1 MEQLKFFFL
10 ISQNKN
16 SKHYVFLYQNLV
28 LAKNK
33 LRKFQQISSYNHV
46 FEPTIEVLKSEYHLK
61 GKWKSE
67 VFKNNNPI
75 ILELGCGKGEYS
87 VALAEKYPQK
97 NLIGVDIKGARIWK
111 GATDSLTKN
120 LINIAFLRVR
130 IEWIEHCFDKN
141 EIDEIWITF
150 PDPQLKFRRS
160 SKRLTHPN
168 FLMKYNKILK
178 KSGVIHLKTDNQ
190 FLHAYTLGILDGQSH
205 SIEYSSN
212 DIYSSEHLY
221 KHLDIKTYYEQ
232 KYLEKGMPIT
242 YVKFRLNY

>member
-1 MEQLKFFFL
+1 M
-10 ISQNKN
+10 
-16 SKHYVFLYQNLV
+16 YQNLV

-33 LRKFQQISSYNHV
+33 LKKFQQISSYNHV

-232 KYLEKGMPIT
+232 KYLEKAMPIT

>member
-1 MEQLKFFFL
+1 M
-10 ISQNKN
+10 
-16 SKHYVFLYQNLV
+16 YQNLV

-46 FEPTIEVLKSEYHLK
+46 FEPTIEVLNGEYHLK

>member
-1 MEQLKFFFL
+1 M
-10 ISQNKN
+10 
-16 SKHYVFLYQNLV
+16 YQNLV

-168 FLMKYNKILK
+168 FLKKYNKILK

>member
-1 MEQLKFFFL
+1 MTK
-10 ISQNKN
+10 
-16 SKHYVFLYQNLV
+16 
-28 LAKNK
+28 K
-33 LRKFQQISSYNHV
+33 L
-46 FEPTIEVLKSEYHLK
+46 T
-61 GKWKSE
+61 
-67 VFKNNNPI
+67 
-75 ILELGCGKGEYS
+75 
-87 VALAEKYPQK
+87 
-97 NLIGVDIKGARIWK
+97 
-111 GATDSLTKN
+111 
-120 LINIAFLRVR
+120 NIAFLRVR

-221 KHLDIKTYYEQ
+221 DHLEIKTYYEQ
-232 KYLEKGMPIT
+232 KYLEKAMPIT

>member
-1 MEQLKFFFL
+1 M
-10 ISQNKN
+10 
-16 SKHYVFLYQNLV
+16 YQNLV

-33 LRKFQQISSYNHV
+33 LRKVQQISSYNHV
-46 FEPTIEVLKSEYHLK
+46 FEPTIKVLNSEYHLK

>member
-1 MEQLKFFFL
+1 M
-10 ISQNKN
+10 
-16 SKHYVFLYQNLV
+16 YQNLV

-33 LRKFQQISSYNHV
+33 LKKFQQISSYNHV
-46 FEPTIEVLKSEYHLK
+46 FQPTIEVLNSEYQYK

>member
-1 MEQLKFFFL
+1 M
-10 ISQNKN
+10 
-16 SKHYVFLYQNLV
+16 YQNLV

-33 LRKFQQISSYNHV
+33 LKKFQQISSYNHV
-46 FEPTIEVLKSEYHLK
+46 FEPTIEVLNSEYQYK

-111 GATDSLTKN
+111 GATDSLTKK
-120 LINIAFLRVR
+120 LTNIAFLRVR

-190 FLHAYTLGILDGQSH
+190 FLHAYTLGILDG
-205 SIEYSSN
+205 
-212 DIYSSEHLY
+212 
-221 KHLDIKTYYEQ
+221 
-232 KYLEKGMPIT
+232 
-242 YVKFRLNY
+242 

>member
-1 MEQLKFFFL
+1 M
-10 ISQNKN
+10 
-16 SKHYVFLYQNLV
+16 YQNLV

-33 LRKFQQISSYNHV
+33 LRKFQQISSYSHV
-46 FEPTIEVLKSEYHLK
+46 FEPTIEVLNSEYQFK

-87 VALAEKYPQK
+87 VALAEKYPHK

-120 LINIAFLRVR
+120 LTNIAFLRVR
-130 IEWIEHCFDKN
+130 IEWIEYCFEKN

-168 FLMKYNKILK
+168 FLKKYNKILK
-178 KSGVIHLKTDNQ
+178 KVVL
-190 FLHAYTLGILDGQSH
+190 
-205 SIEYSSN
+205 SISKQTISFY
-212 DIYSSEHLY
+212 
-221 KHLDIKTYYEQ
+221 
-232 KYLEKGMPIT
+232 MPILWVYLTVSHILLNIHQMT
-242 YVKFRLNY
+242 YTVLSIYMSI

>member
-1 MEQLKFFFL
+1 M
-10 ISQNKN
+10 S
-16 SKHYVFLYQNLV
+16 
-28 LAKNK
+28 
-33 LRKFQQISSYNHV
+33 ISS
-46 FEPTIEVLKSEYHLK
+46 K

-120 LINIAFLRVR
+120 LTNIAFLRVR

-168 FLMKYNKILK
+168 FLKKYNKILK
-178 KSGVIHLKTDNQ
+178 KWCYPS
-190 FLHAYTLGILDGQSH
+190 
-205 SIEYSSN
+205 
-212 DIYSSEHLY
+212 
-221 KHLDIKTYYEQ
+221 
-232 KYLEKGMPIT
+232 
-242 YVKFRLNY
+242 